1 MQTNQ
6 NTILMT
12 LDNLVEGTIIKRPS
26 KWIKTPYVA
35 DVIHSIQNKEIIAHS
50 ASLGCSGL
58 AENGCNILMAPM
70 PKSTKTEDKLKCEYK
85 IFLSVLSEKNTD
97 IFVGIHPNL
106 AEQLA
111 EHALNKNCLSTL
123 QNVKSYN
130 REVPLKIEDK
140 VDSRFDFIG
149 VDSQDTPFI
158 MEIKN
163 VPLADYEDINS
174 KERKKRLDMYKDLPV
189 NSKIAYFPD
198 GYRKKPTDPIS
209 PRALKHIRELTY
221 IKQKEPNIR
230 CITCYVIQRN
240 DVNCFQVSYNDPIYR
255 EAVKEA
261 INAGVEII
269 TLVVEWNLQGIA
281 YFIRDDLPIMP
292 IV

>member
-1 MQTNQ
+1 MQSNQ
-6 NTILMT
+6 NNILMK
-12 LDNLVEGTIIKRPS
+12 LDSLVEGTIIKRPS

-35 DVIHSIQNKEIIAHS
+35 DVLHSTENKEIIAHS

-58 AENGCNILMAPM
+58 AENGCTILMAPM
-70 PKSTKTEDKLKCEYK
+70 PKSKKSDDKLKCEYK
-85 IFLSVLSEKNTD
+85 IFLSLLREKNKD
-97 IFVGIHPNL
+97 IIIGIHPNL

-111 EHALNKNCLSTL
+111 EHALNKNLLSTL
-123 QNVKSYN
+123 QNIKSYN

-149 VDSQDTPFI
+149 IDSQDKPFI

-174 KERKKRLDMYKDLPV
+174 KERKKRLDMYTDLPV

-198 GYRKKPTDPIS
+198 GYRKKTTDPIS
-209 PRALKHIRELTY
+209 PRAIKHIRELTY

-230 CITCYVIQRN
+230 CITCYVIQRT
-240 DVNCFQVSYNDPIYR
+240 DVQCFQVSYNDPIYR

-269 TLVVEWNLQGIA
+269 TLVVEWNQNGEA
-281 YFIRDDLPIMP
+281 YFIRDDLPIIP